1 MKGMDRLVD
10 KAAADQV
17 DGWFRTELFDVS
29 QVILAGA

>member
-10 KAAADQV
+10 QAASDQV
-17 DGWFRTELFDVS
+17 DGWLCSEFLDVP